1 MDGIG
6 SLLGMG
12 LGIGAGALIPG
23 AQPFIPE
30 LASLGAGLGNEVQ
43 GIADTG
49 KAKKDKLPLED
60 PYQIGLMNDLKRK
73 QKSLEN
79 GTAYQSQQDLVKQA
93 GYKAMDNIVKITGG
107 NIGTTVAALNS
118 AQRAT
123 GKNMNELFTEM
134 SEEGFKMDT
143 LMEDLVSKIAN
154 RKLQIQGYEK
164 SQANVTAA
172 QEKQNATQ
180 MIMGLIAK
188 GGLKIPGSNNIQQ
201 SGEWQAGQYGGTID
215 GSSPN
220 FDLGGGSYLGE
231 DQ

>member
-6 SLLGMG
+6 GILGMG
-12 LGIGAGALIPG
+12 AGIGAGFLIPG
-23 AQPFIPE
+23 AQPLIPE

-43 GIADTG
+43 GIVDTG
-49 KAKKDKLPLED
+49 KAKKQQLPLTD

-143 LMEDLVSKIAN
+143 LMEGLVTKIAN
-154 RKLQIQGYEK
+154 RKLEIQEYEK
-164 SQANVTAA
+164 GQANVTAT
-172 QEKQNATQ
+172 QDKQNA
-180 MIMGLIAK
+180 MGMLMGLIAK
-188 GGLKIPGSNNIQQ
+188 GGLKLPQQFNTTPNATYAPNLPIGDVGDEDYQNVLNNPQLVQ
-201 SGEWQAGQYGGTID
+201 K
-215 GSSPN
+215 
-220 FDLGGGSYLGE
+220 
-231 DQ
+231 